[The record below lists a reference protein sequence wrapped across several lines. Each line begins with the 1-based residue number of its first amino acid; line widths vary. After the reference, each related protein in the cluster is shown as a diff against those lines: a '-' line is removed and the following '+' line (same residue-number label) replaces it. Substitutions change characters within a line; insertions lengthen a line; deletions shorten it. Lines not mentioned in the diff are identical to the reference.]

1 MKRFKLSLKEKA
13 FIGIIATLIPIL
25 ITFILVYRQNRVYL
39 TNRTLDTLTIIAE
52 AYEGQVYQF
61 LEMAKRRTQD
71 FSSDGFIRT
80 QLEKILHGNTSA
92 MSKLNKHLV
101 RNKLSLDKTINTIN
115 ILSLEGRVAASTN
128 NAEIGR
134 DFSSE
139 AIFLNGK
146 ETVTIIEKCFG
157 HCELTEIAIS
167 APILNKDTGR
177 LIGVIVTYIPIA
189 ELDNIV
195 TGKYAHDLG
204 AVSWTKG
211 KGRWKTLEIYLVNR
225 DKLMITKSI
234 FVKDAVW
241 KQAVDTLPINEGL
254 TSNKEITGFYRDYR
268 GVEVAG
274 ASMYIPSMKW
284 VLLVE
289 IDKSEVLSPIRRILI
304 SSLIT
309 AAVVIVMIVLLFI
322 GFMKRMVKPLHK
334 ISDAAKNIAGG
345 NFDVSIPV
353 QTSDEI
359 GALCESFNYMTRHI
373 KTRTTALVR
382 SEARLAESQQIAHLG
397 SWEWDIVKNKTYE
410 SDEFYRIYGLVR
422 EEFGATYEAF
432 LNCVH
437 PDDRELVRKSVENAL
452 QNKKPYDIEFRILR
466 KDETVRIVHEK
477 AVVTFDNTGRA
488 IRMVG
493 TAQDITERK
502 RAEEEVVLLKTL
514 TLSIK
519 ESKDLHDAL
528 VITLEKVCSA
538 TEWVY
543 GEAWTPDPEGK
554 CLVIDHAF
562 FSRIDTLEKFS
573 ELSGKYT
580 FPPGIG
586 LPGRVWSTKKPVW
599 VQDVTLDPNYPR
611 AAIAREAGLKAGVAF
626 PVFSDNEIVAVL
638 VFYMLNAHEKNER
651 LVSFVSSALV
661 QLVEVVKRK
670 KAEEV
675 VMERSRL
682 AALGADVGFALIQ
695 KSTLREILQLCADA
709 LVLNLNV
716 AFARIWTLN
725 KEENV
730 LELQSSAGIY
740 THIDGPHSRVPVG
753 MYKIGLIAEERK
765 PHLTNKVIGDPIIH
779 DQEWARETGMV
790 AFAGYPLTIEDRLVG
805 VIAMFACQPLT
816 EFTQK
821 ALASVSDVIALGIER
836 KQVEKALRE
845 SEERLRSLL
854 DNTTAI
860 VYMKDTSGRYTFIN
874 RQLEKQFNI
883 TSEEILGMTDS
894 EIWPPEMADVYQAND
909 RKVMEAKNPLE
920 FEEVAKQD
928 DGLHTYISVK
938 FPLCDSARNV
948 YAVCGILTD
957 ITERKQ
963 MEEQLIILSYAIEQS
978 PTSILIT
985 DTNGNIQY
993 VNPKFT
999 RLTGYSLEEAIGKN
1013 PRILKSGKTPPAI
1026 YKQLWDTITKGGEWQ
1041 GEFCNKKKNGEL
1053 YWEIVH
1059 ISSIKDHAGRITH
1072 FIGFKDNITER
1083 KQMEEVERKLR
1094 DQLYHMQKLESVG
1107 TLAGGI
1113 AHDFNNILTAIIGYG
1128 NLLQKDMKEGGPS
1141 RDYVQKIL
1149 KSAER
1154 AADLTQGLLAFSRKQ
1169 ISNPRP
1175 VYLNEIIKEVESLLV
1190 RVLREDI
1197 KLTTTLTDKECVVM
1211 ADVGQM
1217 EQVLMNLATNARDAM
1232 PRGGFMNISTD

>member
-1 MKRFKLSLKEKA
+1 MKKFNLSLKNKA
-13 FIGIIATLIPIL
+13 LLGIIFVLLPIL
-25 ITFILVYRQNRVYL
+25 ITFFIIYNQNRAYL
-39 TNRTLDTLTIIAE
+39 KQRTLDTLMVITG

-61 LEMAKRRTQD
+61 LERAKMRAQD
-71 FSSDGFIRT
+71 FASDGFIRN
-80 QLEKILHGNTSA
+80 KIKKAIHGNTSA
-92 MSKLNKHLV
+92 MNKLNKHLIK
-101 RNKLSLDKTINTIN
+101 NKLTLDKTINTIN
-115 ILSLEGRVAASTN
+115 VLSLDGRVIASTN
-128 NAEIGR
+128 SAEMGS
-134 DFSSE
+134 DYSSE
-139 AIFLNGK
+139 TIFQKGK
-146 ETVTIIEKCFG
+146 ETVAMVEKCFG

-177 LIGVIVTYIPIA
+177 LIGVIVNYSPIA

-195 TGKYAHDLG
+195 TGKYSHDLG
-204 AVSWTKG
+204 AVSWAKG
-211 KGRWKTLEIYLVNR
+211 KGDWKTLEIYLVNR
-225 DKLMITKSI
+225 DKRMITKSI
-234 FVKDAVW
+234 FVKDAVG
-241 KQAVDTLPINEGL
+241 KQVVDTLPINEGL
-254 TSNKEITGFYRDYR
+254 TSHKGITGFYRDYR

-274 ASMYIPSMKW
+274 ASMYMPSMKW

-289 IDKSEVLSPIRRILI
+289 VDKDEVLAPVQYILI
-304 SSLIT
+304 NTCIT
-309 AAVVIVMIVLLFI
+309 AAVVIAILVILYIAFIKKIVNH
-322 GFMKRMVKPLHK
+322 LH
-334 ISDAAKNIAGG
+334 IVSDAAKDIARDNMGI
-345 NFDVSIPV
+345 VVPV
-353 QTSDEI
+353 QTGDEI
-359 GALCESFNYMTRHI
+359 GTLCESFNSMSHDI
-373 KTRTTALVR
+373 EVRTTALRKV
-382 SEARLAESQQIAHLG
+382 SKSLAEAQQIAHIG
-397 SWEWDIVKNKTYE
+397 SWEWDIVVNKTYE
-410 SDEFYRIYGLVR
+410 SDEFYRIYGLIR

-765 PHLTNKVIGDPIIH
+765 SHLTNTVIGDPRIH
-779 DQEWARETGMV
+779 DQEWAKQMRMV
-790 AFAGYPLTIEDRLVG
+790 AFAGYPLMIEDRTVG
-805 VIAMFACQPLT
+805 VMAMFARQPLT
-816 EFTQK
+816 AFTLK

-836 KQVEKALRE
+836 KQ
-845 SEERLRSLL
+845 
-854 DNTTAI
+854 T
-860 VYMKDTSGRYTFIN
+860 
-874 RQLEKQFNI
+874 
-883 TSEEILGMTDS
+883 
-894 EIWPPEMADVYQAND
+894 
-909 RKVMEAKNPLE
+909 
-920 FEEVAKQD
+920 
-928 DGLHTYISVK
+928 
-938 FPLCDSARNV
+938 
-948 YAVCGILTD
+948 
-957 ITERKQ
+957 
-963 MEEQLIILSYAIEQS
+963 EEQLQKLSSAIGQS
-978 PTSILIT
+978 PTIVIIT
-985 DTNGNIQY
+985 DINGNIQY
-993 VNPKFT
+993 VNPRFT
-999 RLTGYSLEEAIGKN
+999 QLTGYTLEEVFGKN
-1013 PRILKSGKTPPAI
+1013 TCILKSGKTPAGV
-1026 YKQLWDTITKGGEWQ
+1026 YKQLWDAITSG
-1041 GEFCNKKKNGEL
+1041 
-1053 YWEIVH
+1053 V
-1059 ISSIKDHAGRITH
+1059 
-1072 FIGFKDNITER
+1072 
-1083 KQMEEVERKLR
+1083 
-1094 DQLYHMQKLESVG
+1094 
-1107 TLAGGI
+1107 
-1113 AHDFNNILTAIIGYG
+1113 
-1128 NLLQKDMKEGGPS
+1128 
-1141 RDYVQKIL
+1141 
-1149 KSAER
+1149 
-1154 AADLTQGLLAFSRKQ
+1154 
-1169 ISNPRP
+1169 
-1175 VYLNEIIKEVESLLV
+1175 
-1190 RVLREDI
+1190 
-1197 KLTTTLTDKECVVM
+1197 
-1211 ADVGQM
+1211 
-1217 EQVLMNLATNARDAM
+1217 
-1232 PRGGFMNISTD
+1232 